1 MAGAAG
7 KVGSGMDRCAEAGC
21 GNVWH
26 GRRGVVRH
34 VLFRSGQARQAGHGE
49 ERMGLV
55 RSGEAG
61 VALLGR
67 VC

>member
-1 MAGAAG
+1 MYGMA
-7 KVGSGMDRCAEAGC
+7 
-21 GNVWH
+21 
-26 GRRGVVRH
+26 GVVRH
-34 VLFRSGQARQAGHGE
+34 VLFRTGQARQAGHGE